1 VGDVEYLFKVVLVG
15 DEGPARRKVL
25 DLYAEDVFEG
35 DYPATMGTD
44 IYSFIRNVDEKR
56 VKVVLWAI
64 HNRTE
69 NKLRKAYYQEASM
82 AIITIENLGRDSHPK
97 YEDIGNKLFSVTRR
111 IPIALVTGQS
121 LTQDNEDSLRELAEK
136 MDASQ
141 LILNLD
147 DLHQLDLK
155 MIRLMMKHI
164 PK

>member
-1 VGDVEYLFKVVLVG
+1 
-15 DEGPARRKVL
+15 
-25 DLYAEDVFEG
+25 
-35 DYPATMGTD
+35 
-44 IYSFIRNVDEKR
+44 
-56 VKVVLWAI
+56 
-64 HNRTE
+64 
-69 NKLRKAYYQEASM
+69 M

-111 IPIALVTGQS
+111 IPISLVTGQS